1 MRLLS
6 LIFLFFC
13 LYAFSSENFLE
24 TKTYEDVYLKE
35 IGLTAGDHVI
45 VSVLGVPENYVL
57 DLQNIKL
64 EQGKIIKVLKDKGEY
79 KIILTFYSP
88 GKHLIP
94 SFRFYDSTNPSK
106 EYFSKQQEVEF
117 KELPKEIKESEEIKK
132 IINNDLANSNEKLAD
147 DMGDKEMDSKKISLY
162 HPEQVK
168 IPFWVKLILSFI
180 TALLVGCLVY
190 IIRKKLSKKTYV
202 LSNEKLLNPIE
213 EFEEAF
219 KKLNQKNYLESNKLK
234 KHFYELSDNVKKFL
248 GKAYLFESEDKTT
261 EELLKAM
268 KEVGVNEDLI
278 SSWQELYKKMD
289 LIKFADFRP
298 SQNEVSSLTKEVYD
312 CVYKSW
318 IVSPVKKQ
326 IDLEEIQKSKLENNK
341 K

>member
-1 MRLLS
+1 
-6 LIFLFFC
+6 
-13 LYAFSSENFLE
+13 
-24 TKTYEDVYLKE
+24 
-35 IGLTAGDHVI
+35 
-45 VSVLGVPENYVL
+45 
-57 DLQNIKL
+57 
-64 EQGKIIKVLKDKGEY
+64 
-79 KIILTFYSP
+79 
-88 GKHLIP
+88 
-94 SFRFYDSTNPSK
+94 
-106 EYFSKQQEVEF
+106 
-117 KELPKEIKESEEIKK
+117 
-132 IINNDLANSNEKLAD
+132 
-147 DMGDKEMDSKKISLY
+147 MGDKEMDSKKISLY